1 MASAAPTRLRSCR
14 CTICL
19 TVLVTGLAPA
29 AASVRDAGVVWAC
42 ATQKHPQSTIENV
55 TGFIALSDLDW
66 GAALFKHKTPVT
78 AISGNRRA
86 QLNAFTCD
94 SHNRHQTA
102 TGESR

>member
-1 MASAAPTRLRSCR
+1 MASAAQSRLRSCR

-55 TGFIALSDLDW
+55 SGFIALSKSRL
-66 GAALFKHKTPVT
+66 GAALFKHKTPLT
-78 AISGNRRA
+78 AICGGPSAADVYRQDRK
-86 QLNAFTCD
+86 
-94 SHNRHQTA
+94 SVV
-102 TGESR
+102 